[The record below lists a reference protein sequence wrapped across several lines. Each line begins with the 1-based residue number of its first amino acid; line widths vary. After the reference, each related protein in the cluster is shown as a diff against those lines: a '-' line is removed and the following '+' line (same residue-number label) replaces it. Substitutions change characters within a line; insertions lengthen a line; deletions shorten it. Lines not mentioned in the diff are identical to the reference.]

1 MLKNMANLKQNHILV
16 GLGGTGG
23 KVLKAFKKRL
33 FQEFS
38 PEERAKLPIGFL
50 YVDTTDEMMHPGDK
64 SWYVLGENAQ
74 FNTNEFLFIK
84 GIQLEQVF
92 AAPSSYPGL
101 KGVVGDPEVMQK
113 SIGTLGVAAGQMRRA
128 GRILFGANVSMY
140 RAAMENVYKRVS
152 GISKASGTCI
162 YIFGGLAGGTGSGS
176 IVDVVSQTRKIPAFQ
191 GMYETQSGGIAT
203 GTNIVAYCMI
213 PEITPP
219 AGSDEGRY
227 HANGYA
233 ALQELNGLLTKSWKP
248 YDLTGM
254 SPTGRLEFDG
264 IGKIAD
270 GVMVYT
276 NENEKGVTLESYDEL
291 PQVVSDFVYS
301 KVFIE
306 YNDKTTGD
314 FIRSTTFENIT
325 ELNEIYEK
333 ARHGAIVPYR
343 TKTVGSF
350 GIKRVVVPEEEIKE
364 YFTYSLGRQS
374 LLQLRYNNWNDDFG
388 FRDAPANVDW
398 GDYVKGQDKKLG
410 NPLENWH
417 FTDKHVIL
425 DIPILP
431 SDEGKWSTFST
442 YWGKVVPKWLQD
454 AQGTPQPI
462 AELNKLC
469 GKGLATGFRGA
480 GVADFFAGKKEA
492 RDKHADEI
500 VQRMEADLFDKWANG
515 TFSLFNLLELSDA
528 IIAETQA
535 RIKSMEDR
543 AVKLRQLLDKLE
555 AERQEKAEEYNHAG
569 LIVKQL
575 RGRQMLATYS
585 ETMQKICQRR
595 TEVEGLGFAIDMMK
609 VLVGKENTLRSR
621 LERFVGTVNDAI
633 KVTEKQVGSLC
644 KDEVDTDSLEG
655 TVIRYYDQPK
665 VKEFTNMMIHSK
677 KHQENISS
685 AVRQE
690 ILKLIGSDRTFARA
704 NSAIDQ
710 DALTDIFEK
719 TVREKVISIHDNT
732 LVEAGEK
739 LINRNILEQLSEK
752 YQSAED
758 LQVFAQKIVQESGV
772 LTRFNSSEV
781 NRSVPNN
788 PVTVVG
794 TTVMRRRVLVNMPR
808 VEGNEKVQKFAENL
822 KTALENATD
831 ASISVKVDMSGERQN
846 EIDVMSV
853 AYCFPFR
860 CLQNLAFYRDKYNY
874 LTTVT
879 PSMSEAEVRKYK
891 VILYGEGFGGEG
903 LPDLFIAAE
912 KLKSQLRKEY
922 MPYVLMASAMDLIK
936 YADIN
941 DGTGRKAYGTISVD
955 EILGLETLSPLAAKF
970 TEIGSSEAFTETFCE
985 DLQAQVENLLK
996 TKYLNVVARS
1006 EELVPKVQKLL
1017 AGVILPE
1024 TGGNTGA
1031 PEFLQYADAART
1043 AITIL
1048 KQ

>member
-1 MLKNMANLKQNHILV
+1 MANLKQNHILV

-74 FNTNEFLFIK
+74 FNTNEFLYIK

-152 GISKASGTCI
+152 AISKASGTCI

-176 IVDVVSQTRKIPAFQ
+176 IVDVISQTRKIPAFQ
-191 GMYETQSGGIAT
+191 GDYQTLSGGTAT

-233 ALQELNGLLTKSWKP
+233 ALQELNGLLTKAWKP

-254 SPTGRLEFDG
+254 SSTGRLDFEG

-270 GVMVYT
+270 GIMVYT
-276 NENEKGVTLESYDEL
+276 NENEKGVTLESHDEL

-306 YNDKTTGD
+306 FNDKTTGD
-314 FIRSTTFENIT
+314 FIRSTSFENIT

-431 SDEGKWSTFST
+431 SDEGKWSTFSV

-454 AQGTPQPI
+454 AQGTQQPI

-515 TFSLFNLLELSDA
+515 TFSLYNLLELSDS

-535 RIKSMEDR
+535 RIKQMEDR

-555 AERQEKAEEYNHAG
+555 TERQEKAEEYNHAG
-569 LIVKQL
+569 LIVRQL
-575 RGRQMLATYS
+575 RGKQMLATYS

-595 TEVEGLGFAIDMMK
+595 TEVEGIGFAIDMMK

-644 KDEVDTDSLEG
+644 KDEVDTDSMEG

-677 KHQENISS
+677 KHQENISG

-690 ILKLIGSDRTFARA
+690 ILRVIGSEKTFARA

-719 TVREKVISIHDNT
+719 TVREKVVSIHDNT

-758 LQVFAQKIVQESGV
+758 LQVFAQKIVSESGV

-788 PVTVVG
+788 PVTIVG
-794 TTVMRRRVLVNMPR
+794 TTVMRRRVLVNMPK

-822 KTALENATD
+822 KVALENATD
-831 ASISVKVDMSGERQN
+831 ASITVKVDMSGERQN

-891 VILYGEGFGGEG
+891 VILYGEGSGGEG

-912 KLKSQLRKEY
+912 KQKSQLRKEY
-922 MPYVLMASAMDLIK
+922 MPYVMMACAMDLIK
-936 YADIN
+936 YADTN

-955 EILGLETLSPLAAKF
+955 ELLGLETLSPIATKF
-970 TEIGSSEAFTETFCE
+970 TEIGSSEAFTEPFCE
-985 DLQAQVENLLK
+985 ELQAQVENLLK
-996 TKYLNVVARS
+996 TKYLNVMTRS
-1006 EELVPKVQKLL
+1006 AELVPKVQKLL

-1048 KQ
+1048 KK